1 MDELSAS
8 LSMLT
13 NGDLMGYF
21 MKGVAFTLVIAVIAI
36 IVSFVF
42 GIMLALARNFCNS
55 GLSRVLKGFSIA
67 YIEIF
72 RNTPLMLWLFIS
84 LVSFPAPGVSL
95 SFADA
100 IGLSTT
106 EVKILFKAIMAL
118 ILFTSSVMAEI
129 IRGGLNSVS
138 SGQFEAGYAQGFTFP
153 QVLSCI
159 VLPQAFRA
167 IVPTM
172 LSQVIT
178 TIKDTSY
185 VANIAYIEFLGRVF
199 RMIQLAPAYTGQ
211 GTQNISDIFV
221 LCGMACVIY
230 FIINFSISC
239 VVRSIQKKQKSSP
252 SGGGAAGQQGL
263 PGGIDTM

>member
-1 MDELSAS
+1 MEELLAS

-13 NGDLMGYF
+13 RGDLMGYF
-21 MKGVAFTLVIAVIAI
+21 LKGVAFSIVIALAAI
-36 IVSFVF
+36 LISIVF
-42 GIMLALARNFCNS
+42 GSVLALVRNYCTT
-55 GLSRVLKGFSIA
+55 GVKRILKWLAVA

-84 LVSFPAPGVSL
+84 LVSFPVPAVPL
-95 SFADA
+95 SFAQFL
-100 IGLSTT
+100 GLSTS
-106 EVKILFKAIMAL
+106 EVQMLLKAVMAL
-118 ILFTSSVMAEI
+118 VLFTSSVMAEI
-129 IRGGLNSVS
+129 IRGGLNSVAK
-138 SGQFEAGYAQGFTFP
+138 GQFEAGYSQGFTFL
-153 QVLSCI
+153 QTLLFI

-199 RMIQLAPAYTGQ
+199 RMIQLAPMYTGQ
-211 GTQNISDIFV
+211 RSQNVSDVFV

-230 FIINFSISC
+230 FVINFAISC
-239 VVRSIQKKQKSSP
+239 LVRYIQKRQGPSLRKQNMRKTTP
-252 SGGGAAGQQGL
+252 AV
-263 PGGIDTM
+263 